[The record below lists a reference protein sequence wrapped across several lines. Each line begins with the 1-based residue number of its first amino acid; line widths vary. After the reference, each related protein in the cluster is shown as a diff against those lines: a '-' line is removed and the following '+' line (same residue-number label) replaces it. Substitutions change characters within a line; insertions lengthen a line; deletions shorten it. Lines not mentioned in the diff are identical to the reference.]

1 MSIPLKEKV
10 VKELEGYLKTDLYQV
25 PRRLILFNGIL
36 NDGST
41 VTVCTPQSKLIP
53 RGCGR
58 IELTTFQVSILNNAD
73 HSILAFRLEDNRV
86 YYLDFCNLKP
96 YLTEEAAY
104 YSEKRG
110 ITLWQLYIWS
120 HCIQILRSK
129 NRLAISPNRLTELGD
144 HYLAL

>member
-1 MSIPLKEKV
+1 MSIPLIEKV
-10 VKELEGYLKTDLYQV
+10 VKELEEYLKTDLYQV
-25 PRRLILFNGIL
+25 PRKRIMFNGIL

-41 VTVCTPQSKLIP
+41 VTVCTPQTKLIP

-58 IELTTFQVSILNNAD
+58 IELTTVQVSILNNAD

-86 YYLDFCNLKP
+86 YYLDFRNLKP

-110 ITLWQLYIWS
+110 ITLWQLYIWNF
-120 HCIQILRSK
+120 CIQILRNK
-129 NRLAISPNRLTELGD
+129 NHVAISPNRLTELGD
-144 HYLAL
+144 YYLGL